1 MRWKRLKIA
10 ENICNM
16 LGEHLFPTHSGTD
29 TNHSDTSG
37 SRGISKGH
45 LKISIIS
52 LKRKI
57 QKRSEEQ
64 KYCVGSKFLFQVF
77 HSSLWSNFQSSLKH
91 VENITIPL
99 TKEIKI
105 WDDWLPCPGPQMS
118 MEKQEPKLTLGV
130 KRQAFLCSLCIL
142 NSTAFWSGITRQVIW
157 CTDRTL

>member
-16 LGEHLFPTHSGTD
+16 LGKHLFPTSSGMD
-29 TNHSDTSG
+29 TNHSDTNG
-37 SRGISKGH
+37 PRGISNGH
-45 LKISIIS
+45 LKISIVS
-52 LKRKI
+52 LKRLRRD
-57 QKRSEEQ
+57 QKSRNIVLVQIFVPNISQ
-64 KYCVGSKFLFQVF
+64 LFM
-77 HSSLWSNFQSSLKH
+77 NFQPSLKH
-91 VENITIPL
+91 VESITIPHIQ
-99 TKEIKI
+99 TKGVKI